1 MKRDAIEQLISWK
14 KNPRRKPLLLLGAR
28 QVGKTWLM
36 QEFGRRQFKK
46 IAYIRF
52 DLNERLRSSF
62 EQDYNIPRLLEAIQ
76 LDAGFRLTPKDTLI
90 ILDEIQECPRAL
102 TSLKYFCEEARQYHI
117 IAAGSLLGL
126 YEHRGTGFPVG
137 KVDIIHLYPMSFC
150 EFLKATGHELYVEAL
165 EKQNWQL
172 ITDFSTKYA
181 ELLKLYY
188 VIGGMPEAVSTYLD
202 TRDFFQVR
210 AIQQNIL
217 LGYQRDFSKHAPSEQ
232 TPYISLLWDSIPEQ
246 LARENK
252 KFMCKDVQPNFRMR
266 DVEVAIQWLMD
277 AGLIHK
283 VVRISK
289 PAFPADAYRE
299 SAFKL
304 FFLDVG
310 LLGAKSNLPVSAV
323 LDGNRIF
330 TEFKGALAEQY
341 VQQEMRACSAVT
353 PYYWTTPNSQSEIDF
368 LVQMGLDMV
377 PIEVKAETNLQAK
390 SLKAFCKKFRCS
402 SAIRASMASWYVQ
415 DMPLDA
421 EGASCKLINLPLYA
435 VSQIMKL
442 GRYMLS

>member
-1 MKRDAIEQLISWK
+1 MRRAAIEQLITWK

-36 QEFGRRQFKK
+36 QEFGKRHFKK

-52 DLNERLRSSF
+52 DQNDRLRASF

-76 LDAGFRLTPKDTLI
+76 MDAGFKITPRDTLI
-90 ILDEIQECPRAL
+90 IMDEIQECPKAL

-126 YEHRGTGFPVG
+126 YEHTGTGFPVG
-137 KVDIIHLYPMSFC
+137 KVDITYLYPMSFC
-150 EFLKATGHELYVEAL
+150 EFLQATGHELYVEAL
-165 EKQNWQL
+165 ENQNWQL
-172 ITDFSTKYA
+172 VTDFGSKYA
-181 ELLKLYY
+181 DLLKLYY
-188 VIGGMPEAVSTYLD
+188 VIGGMPEAVSTYIES
-202 TRDFFQVR
+202 RDFSQVR

-217 LGYQRDFSKHAPSEQ
+217 LGYQRDFSKHAPSDQ
-232 TPYISLLWDSIPEQ
+232 TPYISLLWDSVPEQ

-266 DVEVAIQWLMD
+266 DLEIAIQWLMD

-310 LLGAKSNLPVSAV
+310 LLGAKSNLPVDAV

-341 VQQEMRACSAVT
+341 VQQELRACSNVT
-353 PYYWTTPNSQSEIDF
+353 PYYWATANSQSEIDF
-368 LVQMGLDMV
+368 LVQIGLDMV
-377 PIEVKAETNLQAK
+377 PVEVKAETSLQAK
-390 SLKAFCKKFRCS
+390 SLKAFCKKYRS
-402 SAIRASMASWYVQ
+402 TTAIRTSMAPWCVQ
-415 DMPLDA
+415 DMPIDTA
-421 EGASCKLINLPLYA
+421 DTFCKLINLPLYG
-435 VSQIMKL
+435 VSQMMKL
-442 GRYMLS
+442 KQ

>member
-1 MKRDAIEQLISWK
+1 MRRAAIEQLITWK

-36 QEFGRRQFKK
+36 QEFGKRHFKK

-52 DLNERLRSSF
+52 DQNDRLRASF

-76 LDAGFRLTPKDTLI
+76 MDAGFKITPKDTLI
-90 ILDEIQECPRAL
+90 IMDEIQECPKAL

-117 IAAGSLLGL
+117 VAAGSLLGL
-126 YEHRGTGFPVG
+126 CEHSGTGFPVG
-137 KVDIIHLYPMSFC
+137 KVDITYLYPMNFC
-150 EFLKATGHELYVEAL
+150 EFLHATGHELYVEAL
-165 EKQNWQL
+165 EKQNWSL
-172 ITDFSTKYA
+172 VTDFGSKYA
-181 ELLKLYY
+181 DLLKLYY
-188 VIGGMPEAVSTYLD
+188 VIGGMPEAVSTYIES
-202 TRDFFQVR
+202 RDFSQVR

-217 LGYQRDFSKHAPSEQ
+217 LGYQRDFSKHAPSDQ
-232 TPYISLLWDSIPEQ
+232 TPYISLLWDSVPEQ

-266 DVEVAIQWLMD
+266 DLEVAIQWLMD

-310 LLGAKSNLPVSAV
+310 LLGAKSNLPVDAV

-341 VQQEMRACSAVT
+341 VQQELRACSNVT
-353 PYYWTTPNSQSEIDF
+353 PYYWATANSQSEIDF
-368 LVQMGLDMV
+368 LVQIGLDMV
-377 PIEVKAETNLQAK
+377 PVEVKAETNLQSK
-390 SLKAFCKKFRCS
+390 SLKSFCKKYCCS
-402 SAIRASMASWYVQ
+402 TAIRTSMAPWYVQ
-415 DMPLDA
+415 DMPLDTA
-421 EGASCKLINLPLYA
+421 ETFCKLINLPLYG
-435 VSQIMKL
+435 VSQMMKL
-442 GRYMLS
+442 KQ